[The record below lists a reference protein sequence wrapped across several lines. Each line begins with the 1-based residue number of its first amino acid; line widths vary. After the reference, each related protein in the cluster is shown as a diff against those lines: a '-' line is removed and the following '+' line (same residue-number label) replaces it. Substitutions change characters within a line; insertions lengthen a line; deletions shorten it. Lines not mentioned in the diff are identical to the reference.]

1 MSNKTVIAKGH
12 KKALSMIA
20 AHMIAVGV
28 RFAKRALFEAVVAWD
43 EDKGSSDLTGNIRTG
58 FCAGVYFD
66 KRLASEPI
74 TVFDA
79 ELAVGRPTHGFTK
92 PGDSGFRDYSSGE
105 NIGSDGDP
113 AVKQY
118 KPGKQLAF
126 QPVPEGGYGYEV
138 SSRWLRS
145 HKPKRDGLVIV
156 IVNAVPYAEYLK
168 EARKLDILESTATS
182 GSVGSMLLNSFFDVS
197 FSEFENVTKTYG

>member
-1 MSNKTVIAKGH
+1 MSNKSVLEKGR
-12 KKALSMIA
+12 KKALNMIA
-20 AHMIAVGV
+20 AHMMAVGIA
-28 RFAKRALFEAVVAWD
+28 FAKKALYEAVVAWD

-58 FCAGVYFD
+58 FCAGVYLN
-66 KRLASEPI
+66 RSLACEPI

-79 ELAVGRPTHGFTK
+79 NLAVGQPTHSFAK
-92 PGDSGFRDYSSGE
+92 PGDSGFMDYGSGE
-105 NIGSDGDP
+105 QIGSENDP

-138 SSRWLRS
+138 SSRWLRN
-145 HKPKRDGLVIV
+145 HRPRRDGLVIV

-168 EARKLDILESTATS
+168 EARKLDILDSTATS
-182 GSVGSMLLNSFFDVS
+182 GAVGSMLLNSFFDVS
-197 FSEFENVTKTYG
+197 FSDFEKVTKTYG